1 MNIVFDCIFI
11 EVYQSYNRAMP
22 PFKSLPLISLVCLP
36 MMAADLA
43 PTGTLRATFLGDNP
57 VQGTVDSKTGAVSG
71 PVADIVKE
79 LARRE
84 GVLYKIIPAASPK
97 EVIES
102 LKNHTADI
110 GFLAWEAE
118 RARQV
123 DFSGAYLLMGSSYL
137 VPAESPIKTSSD
149 ADRAGVLI
157 GAVRAN
163 SPTIF
168 LNQHLKNAK
177 VKEFAAMPP
186 LDEVQKMLT
195 SGELAAFAGNRARL
209 VEAAAQYPSL
219 RVAQDNFTVLEQ
231 NIVVE
236 KGDTVRLEIIN
247 KFLNDVRASSFVK
260 DSLTRAKLVGVE
272 PATNKNR

>member
-1 MNIVFDCIFI
+1 MPHLKIFL
-11 EVYQSYNRAMP
+11 VTALLC
-22 PFKSLPLISLVCLP
+22 LPL
-36 MMAADLA
+36 MAGDLA

-57 VQGTVDSKTGAVSG
+57 VQGTVDRATGTVSG

-84 GVLYKIIPAASPK
+84 GVPYKIIPSAGSKA
-97 EVIES
+97 VIDS

-123 DFSGAYLLMGSSYL
+123 DYSGAYLLMGSSYL
-137 VPAESPIKTSSD
+137 VPAASPIKTAAD
-149 ADRAGVLI
+149 ADRAGVVI
-157 GAVRAN
+157 GAVALN

-168 LNQHLKNAK
+168 LNEHLKNAK
-177 VKEFAAMPP
+177 VKEFPEMPP
-186 LDEVQKMLT
+186 LDEVQKMLA

-209 VEAAAQYPSL
+209 VEAAAKYPGL

-236 KGDTVRLEIIN
+236 KGDAKRLDIIN
-247 KFLNDVRASSFVK
+247 KFLDEARASTFVK
-260 DSLTRAKLVGVE
+260 DSIARAKLVGVD
-272 PATNKNR
+272 PAPVNTTKR

>member
-1 MNIVFDCIFI
+1 MHPL
-11 EVYQSYNRAMP
+11 QS
-22 PFKSLPLISLVCLP
+22 LLLISLACLP
-36 MMAADLA
+36 MLAADLA

-57 VQGTVDSKTGAVSG
+57 VQGTVDPTTGAVSG

-79 LARRE
+79 LARRA
-84 GVLYKIIPAASPK
+84 GVPYQIIPAAGSK
-97 EVIES
+97 AVIDS

-123 DFSGAYLLMGSSYL
+123 DFSGPYLLMGSTYL
-137 VPAESPIKTSSD
+137 VPAASPIKTTAD
-149 ADRAGVLI
+149 ADRPGVLI
-157 GAVRAN
+157 GAVKLN

-168 LNQHLKNAK
+168 LNEHLKNAK
-177 VKEFAAMPP
+177 VKEFASMPP
-186 LDEVQKMLT
+186 LDEVQKMLA

-209 VEAAAQYPSL
+209 VEAAAQYPTL

-236 KGDTVRLEIIN
+236 KGDTARLEILN
-247 KFLNDVRASSFVK
+247 KFLNDVRASNFVK
-260 DSLTRAKLVGVE
+260 DSITRAKLVGVE
-272 PATNKNR
+272 PATNKSH

>member
-1 MNIVFDCIFI
+1 MH
-11 EVYQSYNRAMP
+11 Q
-22 PFKSLPLISLVCLP
+22 FKSLLSISLAYLP
-36 MMAADLA
+36 MMAGDLA

-57 VQGTVDSKTGAVSG
+57 VQGTVDPRTGAVSG

-84 GVLYKIIPAASPK
+84 GVPYKIIPAAGVK
-97 EVIES
+97 EVMES

-123 DFSGAYLLMGSSYL
+123 DFSGAYSLMGSTYL
-137 VPAESPIKTSSD
+137 VPAASPIKTAAD

-168 LNQHLKNAK
+168 LNEHLKNAK

-186 LDEVQKMLT
+186 LDDVQKMLA
-195 SGELAAFAGNRARL
+195 SGELTAFAGNRARL
-209 VEAAAQYPSL
+209 VEAATQYPSL

-236 KGDTVRLEIIN
+236 KGDTVRLEIVN
-247 KFLNDVRASSFVK
+247 RFLNDVRATSFVK
-260 DSLTRAKLVGVE
+260 DSLARAKLVGVE
-272 PATNKNR
+272 PAPNKNH

>member
-1 MNIVFDCIFI
+1 
-11 EVYQSYNRAMP
+11 MP
-22 PFKSLPLISLVCLP
+22 QLETLVLISLACLP

-43 PTGTLRATFLGDNP
+43 PSGTLRATFLGDNP
-57 VQGTVDSKTGAVSG
+57 VQGTVDPTTGAVSG

-84 GVLYKIIPAASPK
+84 GVPYKIIPAANPK
-97 EVIES
+97 AVIDS
-102 LKNHTADI
+102 VKNHTVDI

-123 DFSGAYLLMGSSYL
+123 DFSGAYSLMGSAYL
-137 VPAESPIKTSSD
+137 VPAASPIKTAED

-157 GAVRAN
+157 GAVGAN

-177 VKEFAAMPP
+177 VKEFPAMPP
-186 LDEVQKMLT
+186 LDDVHKMLA

-219 RVAQDNFTVLEQ
+219 RVAQGNFTVLEQ

-236 KGDTVRLEIIN
+236 KGDTTRLEIIN
-247 KFLNDVRASSFVK
+247 RFLEEVRASSFVK
-260 DSLTRAKLVGVE
+260 DSLARAKLAGVE
-272 PATNKNR
+272 AAPNKSR

>member
-1 MNIVFDCIFI
+1 
-11 EVYQSYNRAMP
+11 MP
-22 PFKSLPLISLVCLP
+22 HLKSLLLISLACLP

-57 VQGTVDSKTGAVSG
+57 VQGTVDPKTGAVSG

-84 GVLYKIIPAASPK
+84 GVTYKIIPSASPK

-110 GFLAWEAE
+110 GFLAWEAD

-137 VPAESPIKTSSD
+137 VPAASAIRTVED

-177 VKEFAAMPP
+177 VKEFPAMPP
-186 LDEVQKMLT
+186 LEDVQKMLA

-209 VEAAAQYPSL
+209 VEAAAQYPGL

-236 KGDTVRLEIIN
+236 KGDTVRLEILN

-260 DSLTRAKLVGVE
+260 DSLARAKLVGVE
-272 PATNKNR
+272 AATNKNR

>member
-1 MNIVFDCIFI
+1 
-11 EVYQSYNRAMP
+11 MP
-22 PFKSLPLISLVCLP
+22 ELKSVLLICLACLP
-36 MMAADLA
+36 MLAADLA

-57 VQGTVDSKTGAVSG
+57 VQGTIDSKTGAISG

-84 GVLYKIIPAASPK
+84 GVPYKIIPSASPK

-123 DFSGAYLLMGSSYL
+123 DFSGAYLLMGSTYL
-137 VPAESPIKTSSD
+137 VPAASPIKTAAD
-149 ADRAGVLI
+149 ADRAVVVI

-168 LNQHLKNAK
+168 LNEHLKNAK

-186 LDEVQKMLT
+186 LDEVQKMLA

-231 NIVVE
+231 NLVVE

-272 PATNKNR
+272 AATNKNR

>member
-1 MNIVFDCIFI
+1 MHQL
-11 EVYQSYNRAMP
+11 QS
-22 PFKSLPLISLVCLP
+22 LLLISLACLP
-36 MMAADLA
+36 MLAADLA

-57 VQGTVDSKTGAVSG
+57 VQGTVDPKTGAVSG

-79 LARRE
+79 LAQRA
-84 GVLYKIIPAASPK
+84 GVPYQIIPAAGSK
-97 EVIES
+97 AVIDS

-123 DFSGAYLLMGSSYL
+123 DFSGPYLLMGSTFL
-137 VPAESPIKTSSD
+137 VPAASPIKTTAD
-149 ADRAGVLI
+149 ADRPGVLI
-157 GAVRAN
+157 GAVRLN

-168 LNQHLKNAK
+168 LNEHLKNAK
-177 VKEFAAMPP
+177 VKEFASMPP
-186 LDEVQKMLT
+186 LDEVQKMLA

-209 VEAAAQYPSL
+209 VEAAAQYPTL

-236 KGDTVRLEIIN
+236 KGDTARLEILN
-247 KFLNDVRASSFVK
+247 KFLNDVRASNFVK
-260 DSLTRAKLVGVE
+260 DSITRAKLVGVE

>member
-1 MNIVFDCIFI
+1 MRHF
-11 EVYQSYNRAMP
+11 E
-22 PFKSLPLISLVCLP
+22 SLLLISLVCLP
-36 MMAADLA
+36 MMAANLA

-57 VQGTVDSKTGAVSG
+57 VQGTVDSETGAVSG

-84 GVLYKIIPAASPK
+84 GVPYKIIPAANPK

-102 LKNHTADI
+102 LKNHTVDI

-137 VPAESPIKTSSD
+137 VPAASPIKTAAD

-168 LNQHLKNAK
+168 LNEHLKNAK
-177 VKEFAAMPP
+177 VKEFPAMPP
-186 LDEVQKMLT
+186 VEDVQKMLA

-209 VEAAAQYPSL
+209 VEAAAQYSGL

-236 KGDTVRLEIIN
+236 KGDTVRLEILN
-247 KFLNDVRASSFVK
+247 RFLNEVRASSFVK

-272 PATNKNR
+272 AATNKSR

>member
-1 MNIVFDCIFI
+1 
-11 EVYQSYNRAMP
+11 MP
-22 PFKSLPLISLVCLP
+22 RFKRLLSISVACLP
-36 MMAADLA
+36 MMATDLA

-57 VQGTVDSKTGAVSG
+57 VQGTVDPKTGAVSG

-79 LARRE
+79 LARRA
-84 GVLYKIIPAASPK
+84 GVPYKIVPAENAK
-97 EVIES
+97 AVIES

-123 DFSGAYLLMGSSYL
+123 DFSGAYSLMGSTYL
-137 VPAESPIKTSSD
+137 VPAGSALKTVED
-149 ADRAGVLI
+149 ADRAGVVI

-177 VKEFAAMPP
+177 VREFPALPP
-186 LDEVQKMLT
+186 FDEVQKMLA
-195 SGELAAFAGNRARL
+195 SGELTAFAGNRARL
-209 VEAAAQYPSL
+209 VEAAAEYPSL
-219 RVAQDNFTVLEQ
+219 RVTQGNFTVLEQ

-236 KGDTVRLEIIN
+236 KGDTARLEIVN
-247 KFLNDVRASSFVK
+247 RFLEEVRATNFVK
-260 DSLTRAKLVGVE
+260 DSLARAKLAGVE
-272 PATNKNR
+272 AATNQSR

>member
-1 MNIVFDCIFI
+1 MH
-11 EVYQSYNRAMP
+11 E
-22 PFKSLPLISLVCLP
+22 FKSLLLISLACLP

-57 VQGTVDSKTGAVSG
+57 VQGTVDPATGAVSG

-79 LARRE
+79 LARQA
-84 GVLYKIIPAASPK
+84 GVPYKIIPAENPK
-97 EVIES
+97 AVIES

-123 DFSGAYLLMGSSYL
+123 DFSGAYSLMGSAYL
-137 VPAESPIKTSSD
+137 VPAASPIKTAED
-149 ADRAGVLI
+149 ADRAGVVI
-157 GAVRAN
+157 GAVRGN

-177 VKEFAAMPP
+177 VKEFPAMPP
-186 LDEVQKMLT
+186 LDDVHKMLA
-195 SGELAAFAGNRARL
+195 GGDLAAFAGNRARL

-219 RVAQDNFTVLEQ
+219 RVAQGNFTVLEQ

-236 KGDTVRLEIIN
+236 KGDTTRLEIIN
-247 KFLNDVRASSFVK
+247 RFLEEVRASSFIK
-260 DSLTRAKLVGVE
+260 DSLARAKLAGVE
-272 PATNKNR
+272 AATNKSR

>member
-1 MNIVFDCIFI
+1 MH
-11 EVYQSYNRAMP
+11 QL
-22 PFKSLPLISLVCLP
+22 KSLLLISLVCLP
-36 MMAADLA
+36 TMASDLA

-57 VQGTVDSKTGAVSG
+57 VQGTVDPKTGAVSG

-84 GVLYKIIPAASPK
+84 GVPYKIIPATG
-97 EVIES
+97 VRQVMES
-102 LKNHTADI
+102 LKNHTADM

-123 DFSGAYLLMGSSYL
+123 DFSGAYSLMGSTYL
-137 VPAESPIKTSSD
+137 VPAASPIKTAAD

-168 LNQHLKNAK
+168 LNEHLKNAK
-177 VKEFAAMPP
+177 VKEFGAMPP
-186 LDEVQKMLT
+186 LDDVQKMLA

-209 VEAAAQYPSL
+209 VEAATQYPSL

-247 KFLNDVRASSFVK
+247 KFLNDVRATSFVK
-260 DSLTRAKLVGVE
+260 DSLARAKLVGVE
-272 PATNKNR
+272 PAPNKNR

>member
-1 MNIVFDCIFI
+1 
-11 EVYQSYNRAMP
+11 MP
-22 PFKSLPLISLVCLP
+22 QLETLVLISLACLP

-43 PTGTLRATFLGDNP
+43 PGGTLRATFLGDNP
-57 VQGTVDSKTGAVSG
+57 VQGTVDPTTGAVSG

-84 GVLYKIIPAASPK
+84 GVPYKIIPAASPK
-97 EVIES
+97 AVIES

-123 DFSGAYLLMGSSYL
+123 DFSGAYLLMGSAYL
-137 VPAESPIKTSSD
+137 VPAASPIKTAAD

-163 SPTIF
+163 SPTIY
-168 LNQHLKNAK
+168 LIEHLKSAK

-186 LDEVQKMLT
+186 LDEVHKMLA
-195 SGELAAFAGNRARL
+195 SGELSAFAGNRARL

-236 KGDTVRLEIIN
+236 KGDTVRLEILN

-272 PATNKNR
+272 PAPNKNR

>member
-1 MNIVFDCIFI
+1 MHHF
-11 EVYQSYNRAMP
+11 A
-22 PFKSLPLISLVCLP
+22 SLLSISLVCLP

-57 VQGTVDSKTGAVSG
+57 VQGTVDRSTGTVSG

-79 LARRE
+79 LARRA
-84 GVLYKIIPAASPK
+84 GVPYKIIPAAGVK
-97 EVIES
+97 DVIES

-123 DFSGAYLLMGSSYL
+123 DFSGAYSLMGSTYL
-137 VPAESPIKTSSD
+137 VPAASPIKTAAD
-149 ADRAGVLI
+149 ADRAGVII
-157 GAVRAN
+157 GAVRLN

-168 LNQHLKNAK
+168 LNEHLKNAK
-177 VKEFAAMPP
+177 VKEFPAMPP
-186 LDEVQKMLT
+186 LDDVHKMLT
-195 SGELAAFAGNRARL
+195 TGELAAFAGNRARL
-209 VEAAAQYPSL
+209 VEAATQYPSL

-236 KGDTVRLEIIN
+236 KGDTARLEIIN
-247 KFLNDVRASSFVK
+247 RFLNEVRATSFVK
-260 DSLTRAKLVGVE
+260 DSLARAKLAGVE
-272 PATNKNR
+272 AAPNKNK